1 MFLIF
6 IFFYLLAC
14 DSVYP
19 FNQFFFYFFLISL
32 HAAIS
37 AVKFFLPE
45 GYTLYINKLFLGG
58 EGGKGEG
65 DWWKISRDVLFIVIS
80 CLTEWYWL
88 PLSFRK
94 NWSAHN
100 SQIIG
105 KLNLHYIMHFLQLQI
120 KKPKNIFFKWKNFLP
135 SPWRPHCKRD
145 NINT

>member
-58 EGGKGEG
+58 GGGRGRLMKN
-65 DWWKISRDVLFIVIS
+65 KQRCVIH
-80 CLTEWYWL
+80 CYFMFNGMILVT
-88 PLSFRK
+88 SF
-94 NWSAHN
+94 
-100 SQIIG
+100 
-105 KLNLHYIMHFLQLQI
+105 F
-120 KKPKNIFFKWKNFLP
+120 
-135 SPWRPHCKRD
+135 
-145 NINT
+145 

>member
-1 MFLIF
+1 MFF
-6 IFFYLLAC
+6 IFMFFIRLAYH
-14 DSVYP
+14 SIYP
-19 FNQFFFYFFLISL
+19 FDQFFFNPFFISL

-37 AVKFFLPE
+37 AVMFYLPV

-58 EGGKGEG
+58 KG
-65 DWWKISRDVLFIVIS
+65 DWWKISRDVLIIVIS
-80 CLTEWYWL
+80 CLTEWYSL

-94 NWSAHN
+94 YWSAHN

-105 KLNLHYIMHFLQLQI
+105 KLNLHWIMYFLQLQI
-120 KKPKNIFFKWKNFLP
+120 RKPKNNFLKWKNVLL